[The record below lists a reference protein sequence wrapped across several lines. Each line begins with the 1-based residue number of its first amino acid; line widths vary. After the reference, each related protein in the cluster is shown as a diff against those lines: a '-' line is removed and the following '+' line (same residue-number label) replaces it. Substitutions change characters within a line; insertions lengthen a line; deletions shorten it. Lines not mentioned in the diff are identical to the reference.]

1 VRVRSLAP
9 VLAVAIV
16 LLGACGG
23 SDKPGAESTPTTV
36 AGGDAEHIAKPA
48 TDEPSLSAQ
57 MVCTEEAQ
65 EDIYKGATGVKTTK
79 VSTPTWEDHV
89 YACDYVYPEG
99 TMRLETK
106 ELSSLEET
114 EAFFDAQAEEL
125 GKTEDLTGIGEAG
138 FSTDNGSAVIRKD
151 YKVLTV
157 DVSELP
163 EDFGLPSAPRSD
175 VAINTAF
182 QIFQCWVGA

>member
-1 VRVRSLAP
+1 MRLRILVP
-9 VLAVAIV
+9 GLAVAIAT
-16 LLGACGG
+16 LGACGG
-23 SDKPGAESTPTTV
+23 SDKPSVESTPTTV
-36 AGGDAEHIAKPA
+36 ATGDDAHVAKAA
-48 TDEPSLSAQ
+48 TDDPSISAQ
-57 MVCTEEAQ
+57 MVCSEEAQ
-65 EDIYKGATGVKTTK
+65 DDIYKGATGVKTTK

-89 YACDYVYPEG
+89 YACDYVYPNG

-106 ELSSLEET
+106 ELSNEEET
-114 EAFFDAQAEEL
+114 TAFFDSQAEKL
-125 GKTEDLTGIGEAG
+125 GKSEDLNGIGEAG

-157 DVSELP
+157 DVSKLP
-163 EDFGLPSAPRSD
+163 EDFGKPSAPRSD